1 MSWGNLNP
9 TPWNQSWKIRQTRPG
24 LQAEMAGTPF
34 FWWLWI
40 HSDGSK
46 HMMGYQIC
54 PIYHIYIYLYIP
66 LLSSHMGNSP
76 FFQRTWNVEEPI
88 RVPHVSTSSCRVSGA
103 PWPTKPETSIS
114 PSRRPPPLEPE
125 IAQLVTWLA
134 GKSSTMW
141 GPLVISW
148 FITPSNYG
156 YNYHKP

>member
-54 PIYHIYIYLYIP
+54 PIYHIYIYIFIHPTIIIPYGKFP
-66 LLSSHMGNSP
+66 LLSKDVKCGRTHPCSP
-76 FFQRTWNVEEPI
+76 CFNVVLQGVGGAMAHQAWDLHLSKSKASTFGTWDRTAGTVAGWEILYNVGPPSYKLVYNPI
-88 RVPHVSTSSCRVSGA
+88 
-103 PWPTKPETSIS
+103 
-114 PSRRPPPLEPE
+114 
-125 IAQLVTWLA
+125 
-134 GKSSTMW
+134 
-141 GPLVISW
+141 
-148 FITPSNYG
+148 
-156 YNYHKP
+156 